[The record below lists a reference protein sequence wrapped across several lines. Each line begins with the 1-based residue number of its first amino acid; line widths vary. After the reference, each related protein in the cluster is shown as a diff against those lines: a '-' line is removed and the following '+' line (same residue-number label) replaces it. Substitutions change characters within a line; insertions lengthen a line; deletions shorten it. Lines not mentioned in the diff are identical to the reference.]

1 MIAIDAKSAMIGAA
15 IGMIAEF
22 GYLLAMGMIA

>member
-15 IGMIAEF
+15 IGMIAEYF
-22 GYLLAMGMIA
+22 YLIAMGAIA